1 MTYGTRRRGSIFTG
15 LLLIILGL
23 LFLIDRFDP
32 SFALGHLIRLY
43 WPVLIILWGVAKLID
58 HLAANRAGE
67 PHAPFLSG
75 GEAALLIVLAFVLTA
90 FAFRDWLHEHHP
102 DLLIGFPAFHE
113 SYKQN
118 HEIAARAIPS
128 GAHVIVE
135 TEHGDIS
142 IHPADDD
149 NLRVNVSES
158 ARASSRAEAED
169 AMRRTV
175 VSVQQEG
182 NAYHIRP
189 AAAAGS
195 EADVNTDLD
204 ITIPKDVSLQAAT
217 DHGDIEISGIKGDV
231 TVHTGKGDVDIH
243 DIAANVAAD
252 IQAGDAK
259 IENVGGNLKLTGR
272 GKDLD
277 VSNIGGDADI
287 DGAFEGSIHAS
298 SVTKTAHC
306 VSPWFDLSI
315 THLTGSLEA
324 DSDDVQISGAAGP
337 AKLVTRNKDIDVA
350 NVSGRIDISNTHG
363 DVKVTYA
370 NPPRENLSVTND
382 SGDAEVSL
390 PASSNFQV
398 SAVSKSGEVENDF
411 ESSSLKASNQN
422 DRGEISGRVGSDGP
436 TLNLT
441 TTYGTIHLR
450 KAS

>member
-1 MTYGTRRRGSIFTG
+1 MTYGTRRRSSIFTG
-15 LLLIILGL
+15 LLLIILGV

-75 GEAALLIVLAFVLTA
+75 GEVALLILLAFVLTA

-118 HEIAARAIPS
+118 HEIAAQAIPI
-128 GAHVIVE
+128 GARIIVE
-135 TEHGDIS
+135 TGHGDIS
-142 IHPADDD
+142 VHPADDN
-149 NLRVNVSES
+149 NLRVDVSES
-158 ARASSRAEAED
+158 ARESSRAEADE
-169 AMRRTV
+169 AMRKTV
-175 VSVQQEG
+175 VRVQQEG
-182 NAYHIRP
+182 NVYHIRP
-189 AAAAGS
+189 AGAGGS
-195 EADVNTDLD
+195 DADVTVDLD
-204 ITIPKDVSLQAAT
+204 ITMPKNVTLQAST
-217 DHGDIEISGIKGDV
+217 DHGDIEISGISGAV
-231 TVHTGKGDVDIH
+231 TVHSGKGDIDIH
-243 DIAANVAAD
+243 DIGSDVAAD
-252 IQAGDAK
+252 LQAGDAK
-259 IENVGGNLKLTGR
+259 ITNVAGNLKLTGR
-272 GKDLD
+272 GSDVDL
-277 VSNIGGDADI
+277 SNIGGDADI
-287 DGAFEGSIHAS
+287 LGAFEGSIHAS
-298 SVTKTAHC
+298 NVTKTAHC

-315 THLTGSLEA
+315 THLTGSLSA
-324 DSDDVQISGAAGP
+324 DSDDVQISDASGP
-337 AKLVTRNKDIDVA
+337 AKLVTRNKDIDIS
-350 NVSGRIDISNTHG
+350 NVSGRIEIANTHG
-363 DVKVTYA
+363 DVKVKYA
-370 NPPRENLSVTND
+370 TPPRENLNVSND

-390 PASSNFQV
+390 PASSSFQV